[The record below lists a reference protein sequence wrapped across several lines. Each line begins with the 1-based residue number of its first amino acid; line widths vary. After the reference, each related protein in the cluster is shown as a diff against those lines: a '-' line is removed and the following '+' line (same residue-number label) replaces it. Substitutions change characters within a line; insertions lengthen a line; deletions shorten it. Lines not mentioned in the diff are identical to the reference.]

1 MNFFS
6 IIKSIQFYG
15 TQSHFYIP
23 KRKNMKNTAAKDV
36 RLKSENKKQEKLDH
50 QKNETSKNSLE
61 KNKDFFRSLE
71 AFSDCV

>member
-1 MNFFS
+1 
-6 IIKSIQFYG
+6 
-15 TQSHFYIP
+15 
-23 KRKNMKNTAAKDV
+23 MKNTAAKDV
-36 RLKSENKKQEKLDH
+36 HLKSENKKQEKLDH

>member
-1 MNFFS
+1 
-6 IIKSIQFYG
+6 
-15 TQSHFYIP
+15 
-23 KRKNMKNTAAKDV
+23 MKNTTAKNV
-36 RLKSENKKQEKLDH
+36 RLKSGNKKQEKLDH